1 MKNTIMKAMIKKKV
15 KKKIKKKAKILKVS
29 VASKTNMSMPKSFII
44 KIVEGVKDVFTRN

>member
-44 KIVEGVKDVFTRN
+44 KIVEGVKDVFTRT